1 MWSATESRHEQLWR
15 EDTVVLLERL
25 ATRTTNGFGRSG
37 AEREWVLADVA
48 AVEPLLRATADVE
61 IDPRAPVA
69 EVADRLVEIARTAAA
84 SGRRS
89 P

>member
-1 MWSATESRHEQLWR
+1 MLAVLVTGMSGSGTSAALTE
-15 EDTVVLLERL
+15 L
-25 ATRTTNGFGRSG
+25 ARRGFRRSG

-48 AVEPLLRATADVE
+48 AVEPLLRASADAE
-61 IDPRAPVA
+61 IDTRAPVA
-69 EVADRLVEIARTAAA
+69 QVAERLVGIARTAAA